1 MSKKKETQLEE
12 ATMETQNAVKVLET
26 PTVETDEQPRFSKQ
40 QLLNS
45 HWYSHRRDMLNVL
58 LDDEKQY
65 SHSEVTAMIKAFEET
80 EVK

>member
-1 MSKKKETQLEE
+1 MNRKKEPQLEE
-12 ATMETQNAVKVLET
+12 AVKDIAKVIET
-26 PTVETDEQPRFSKQ
+26 PIHETDEQPRFSKQ

-45 HWYSHRRDMLNVL
+45 HWYSHRRDMISML

-65 SHSEVTAMIKAFEET
+65 SHGEVTAMIKEFEET